1 MFKDISRIWRS
12 GVSGAFNSL
21 AVNTLI
27 FMLMFVL
34 WLFFMYT
41 KITYVGDIQFGL
53 FEEIIFWVLGFAII
67 EIYKVINKVIINYY
81 KI

>member
-1 MFKDISRIWRS
+1 MFKDIGKICKS
-12 GVSGAFNSL
+12 GVSGAFNSFL
-21 AVNTLI
+21 VNTLV
-27 FMLMFVL
+27 FMLMFIF

-41 KITYVGDIQFGL
+41 KITYTGDIQFGL

-67 EIYKVINKVIINYY
+67 EVFKVVNKVIINYY